1 MNGLIDGMGG
11 TSAEAEALKAAQ
23 KADVAAAAEDAT
35 AAEEVADVAGLLG
48 QLAAKLEVQEHYED
62 ILASAEANGIDGAG
76 KNELKE
82 ALDNALAAID
92 GAATPEEVNAA
103 KEEGIL
109 ALDKTEGSAILD
121 GYINTNYPNAS
132 AEQEAI
138 LSAAQAEIEKVTLG
152 EGGYADNAAA
162 GEAIDKIV
170 EEAKLVLD
178 KQDAKEQ
185 IEAAA
190 GSTDDAAIREIVE
203 EYLGEEEGS
212 IGGSIGS
219 AADKAEVDKLVQEAL
234 EAIENVYANEETLT
248 DAAADEFREKHEEIL
263 DKNTDTVTA
272 GDLDAIEAA
281 LDDYEK
287 LPESVQNAL
296 GEEVKAELEDKKL
309 EAVKDAAAEE
319 YKQAYEAVHGTA
331 PAAEDEVL
339 AAIDGATS
347 LDEVYDELKNAAAG
361 LIGGL
366 VNETDSDEVKAIADK
381 YEALLERETAKAEAA
396 GVIPDIAGGTDK
408 IVDAAKAEIEGLRAE
423 EEQTRADAEQALSDY
438 ADQLEQA
445 AADLGFDGV
454 DLTEALEKAQ
464 EELENAVGK
473 GGIEDA
479 LEGGKA
485 ALEEA
490 LLDAVKDAADAQIA
504 AAKDEALAEVTDA
517 EIVGAVNAAAAGA
530 ASAVADAK
538 TPEEVKEAL
547 EALDR
552 FPDGVKNGDE
562 GEEIRNILLHKK
574 QQVMQSALEE
584 LGGSLNDV
592 GDVIDDY
599 IGRLEEAVAE
609 IEAEGNTSLFDEK
622 VSGIL
627 DDLFAE
633 AQNAAKLEDYK
644 NDAADQIR
652 DMVESGDSVQV
663 EEIAQDAIDAIG
675 SIAYDPALPFEEQTP
690 AIDEIVAAAEAQI
703 ELQQK
708 KDEAKAEYAEAFE
721 AVHGRAPTAEEAA
734 EVNAAID
741 ASGDLAGVNEALA
754 AGVAE
759 LVEGILGEK
768 DSAATEAIV
777 SEAVEAIG
785 RAESEAN
792 AQGAVADLDKI
803 VSDAKAAAES
813 QRAEEKA
820 DAKADVDAALDA
832 VIDRLPD
839 NLREEAEAIADAA
852 KDAIDA
858 GEYEDYENILD
869 KVHAKLEV
877 LEAYDEAVQ
886 GAQDAGYDDTAALE
900 QAKDE
905 ALDAIE
911 DAVTAGEIAD
921 AKEEG
926 LLGLDKAEAVIELE
940 GYLTDEDPDHI
951 RDLVTGADGGAAQI
965 EGAQSAEE
973 IEAIVEK
980 VKTEIDAARF
990 EEENDT
996 ADFDGVASDDKA
1008 SLEEALENYEK
1019 LDEVVRDQLDETARE
1034 EGYAGYPSKVEDM
1047 IAKAEL
1053 EAARE
1058 EIIAQVEEL
1067 VREHDGE
1074 NVKDILAE
1082 QLDKV
1087 NGIEYRPHTSD
1098 EDRADYLE
1106 SVKEQLNAA
1115 LEEAQMQIG
1124 HAQHQQR
1131 VENQLA
1137 EEIADKVDSGRYS
1150 EEQKEALDQILA
1162 QAKDEIADVL
1172 AGMDEASQA
1181 AAAEKLE
1188 QILSDA
1194 LDKLDESPVSSVTV
1208 GDIKPDKTPSV
1219 EGGTGDYEE
1228 GHDGSIWGIVTNV
1241 SGMPGSIEL
1250 VIEETDADKQ
1260 HEIES
1265 AAKNGALVAAEGS
1278 ALTESEMRDLVAQ
1291 KDIKCVLDIY
1301 LRHNGVIITEFEG
1314 YYQIK
1319 VLLPEQ
1325 MRSMSGL
1332 QVVYVADDGSV
1343 QVYDTAIEDGMYLT
1357 FTTAHFSNFYILG
1370 DKVVDLWW
1378 LIILLAV
1385 ILVIELIL
1393 IVWLLKQ
1400 RRDADKKGEE
1410 AYAFTPAAGL
1420 LAVHILPNGA
1430 VIACIVLG
1438 VLVAAA
1444 AVAIAVLLLQGR
1456 KAAPQAEERAGEDA
1470 AQDNAAQDNTAQDNT
1485 AQDNAAQDNT
1495 AQDR

>member
-1 MNGLIDGMGG
+1 M
-11 TSAEAEALKAAQ
+11 
-23 KADVAAAAEDAT
+23 
-35 AAEEVADVAGLLG
+35 
-48 QLAAKLEVQEHYED
+48 
-62 ILASAEANGIDGAG
+62 
-76 KNELKE
+76 
-82 ALDNALAAID
+82 
-92 GAATPEEVNAA
+92 
-103 KEEGIL
+103 
-109 ALDKTEGSAILD
+109 
-121 GYINTNYPNAS
+121 
-132 AEQEAI
+132 
-138 LSAAQAEIEKVTLG
+138 
-152 EGGYADNAAA
+152 
-162 GEAIDKIV
+162 
-170 EEAKLVLD
+170 
-178 KQDAKEQ
+178 
-185 IEAAA
+185 
-190 GSTDDAAIREIVE
+190 
-203 EYLGEEEGS
+203 
-212 IGGSIGS
+212 
-219 AADKAEVDKLVQEAL
+219 QEAL
-234 EAIENVYANEETLT
+234 EKIENVYANDETLT
-248 DAAADEFREKHEEIL
+248 GAAADEFREKHEEIL
-263 DKNTDTVTA
+263 NKNTDTVTA
-272 GDLDAIEAA
+272 GDLDKIEAA

-287 LPESVQNAL
+287 LPESVQAAL

-331 PAAEDEVL
+331 PAADDEVL
-339 AAIDGATS
+339 AAIEGAEN

-366 VNETDSDEVKAIADK
+366 VDETDSDEVKAIADK
-381 YEALLERETAKAEAA
+381 YEALLDREMAKAEVA
-396 GVIPDIAGGTDK
+396 GTVPDIAGGADK

-423 EEQTRADAEQALSDY
+423 EEQARADAEQALSDY
-438 ADQLEQA
+438 AEQLEQA

-479 LEGGKA
+479 WEGGKA

-504 AAKDEALAEVTDA
+504 AAKDEVLAEVTDA
-517 EIVGAVNAAAAGA
+517 EIVGAVNAAAEGA

-538 TPEEVKEAL
+538 TPEEVKEALEEGLGDILAASGSIDGFKEEYADLLGEGVTAEDIIEANGGADGALDRIDEAL

-599 IGRLEEAVAE
+599 IGRLEETVAE

-652 DMVESGDSVQV
+652 DMVESGDSAQV

-690 AIDEIVAAAEAQI
+690 AID
-703 ELQQK
+703 
-708 KDEAKAEYAEAFE
+708 
-721 AVHGRAPTAEEAA
+721 
-734 EVNAAID
+734 

-754 AGVAE
+754 AGVTE

-792 AQGAVADLDKI
+792 AQGTVADLDKI

-820 DAKADVDAALDA
+820 DAKADVDAALEA

-858 GEYEDYENILD
+858 GEYEDYADIVADVTE
-869 KVHAKLEV
+869 K

-911 DAVTAGEIAD
+911 GAGTAGEIAD

-965 EGAQSAEE
+965 GGAQSAEE

-1019 LDEVVRDQLDETARE
+1019 LDEAVRDQLDEAVRDQLDEAVRDQLDEAVRDQLDETVRDQLDETARDQLDETARE

-1172 AGMDEASQA
+1172 AGTDEASQA

-1228 GHDGSIWGIVTNV
+1228 GYDGSIWGIVTNV

-1278 ALTESEMRDLVAQ
+1278 ALTESEMQDLVAQ

-1314 YYQIK
+1314 YYRIK

-1410 AYAFTPAAGL
+1410 AYAFAPAAGL

-1456 KAAPQAEERAGEDA
+1456 KAAPQEEGRAGADAASGEDA
-1470 AQDNAAQDNTAQDNT
+1470 AQDNT
-1485 AQDNAAQDNT
+1485 AQDNAAQADA